1 MPVVVRP
8 LGVLLAL
15 TCLLVSKVTFATNGY
30 FPHGI
35 GTSNKAMAGAG
46 MALPEQAISIVNNP
60 AVAAFLDDRMDVGV
74 SAFMPNRNYVTFF
87 GGNHG
92 HNNAFSIGPADV
104 YIDNDNDLFISPEI
118 ARTRQLQNNSAFAWA
133 FYMRSG
139 MSTSYTGGY
148 AAFDPDGQR
157 YWRVFQVY

>member
-1 MPVVVRP
+1 MPNLKYP
-8 LGVLLAL
+8 LGIVFVLACVLA
-15 TCLLVSKVTFATNGY
+15 CNDSFATNGY
-30 FPHGI
+30 FSHGI

-46 MALPEQAISIVNNP
+46 MALPEEAISIVNNP
-60 AVAAFLDDRMDVGV
+60 AVAAFLDDRMDVGISV
-74 SAFMPNRNYVTFF
+74 FMPNRNYVTFF

-92 HNNAFSIGPADV
+92 DNNAFSIGPADV